1 MFTIIV
7 PTKQNEGLLRT
18 IKEQVSSDD
27 QLIIE
32 NIPKYPISNL
42 DGIIRGAKF
51 NKIIL
56 INTLSQDLDDGFI
69 DNFKKEYDKDI
80 VYARRHDDP
89 INDGFVKSTIPNM
102 QKDDIIC
109 FNKKNFRTLRD
120 LRPTSD
126 FFMVIKELVKMI
138 GGNMVFVPIIRNEY
152 IYSDHIKKLREEKT
166 KNNKIKNELIQ
177 QNKDKNNDLLEKDK
191 KLRLDAIKNK
201 NNTLQPNIR
210 QVTPQ
215 PNIRTRAGTTQSQ
228 HNIRTHAGAIIPLK
242 TSKIIIPDERRKI
255 WNTWMEDE

>member
-152 IYSDHIKKLREEKT
+152 IY
-166 KNNKIKNELIQ
+166 
-177 QNKDKNNDLLEKDK
+177 
-191 KLRLDAIKNK
+191 LDAIKNK

>member
-152 IYSDHIKKLREEKT
+152 IY
-166 KNNKIKNELIQ
+166 
-177 QNKDKNNDLLEKDK
+177 
-191 KLRLDAIKNK
+191 LDAIKNK

-242 TSKIIIPDERRKI
+242 TSKIIIPDEQRKI